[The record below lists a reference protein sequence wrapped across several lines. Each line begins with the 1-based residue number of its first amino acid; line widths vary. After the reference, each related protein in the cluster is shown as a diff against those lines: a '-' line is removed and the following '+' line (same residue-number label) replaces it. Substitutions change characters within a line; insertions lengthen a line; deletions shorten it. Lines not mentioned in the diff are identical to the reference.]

1 VIASKLNFHEAM
13 MARDAGDGAEG
24 EEEEA
29 EVERGRSA

>member
-1 VIASKLNFHEAM
+1 M